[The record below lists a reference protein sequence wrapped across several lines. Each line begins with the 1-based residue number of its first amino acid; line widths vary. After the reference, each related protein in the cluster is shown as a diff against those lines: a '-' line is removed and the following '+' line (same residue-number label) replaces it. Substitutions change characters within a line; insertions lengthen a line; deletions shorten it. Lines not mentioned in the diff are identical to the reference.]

1 MVLLSR
7 ADRQFCSGVYSR
19 PERAHGMDHVRRLG
33 DLAQH
38 RVDIVLVVRDVAQ
51 ECELGRYG
59 SRHVVMKLSALGNPG
74 IVLNILKHCVVNL
87 ADQRP

>member
-1 MVLLSR
+1 
-7 ADRQFCSGVYSR
+7 
-19 PERAHGMDHVRRLG
+19 MDHVRRLG
-33 DLAQH
+33 NLAQH
-38 RVDIVLVVRDVAQ
+38 RVDTVLVVRDVVQ

-74 IVLNILKHCVVNL
+74 IVLNILNHRVANL